1 MLSRHPTRTIDK
13 AGPFS
18 SFLAGTCRL
27 LQRQKTNKNG
37 LGQLAAL
44 ANLNVQFQALPAVM
58 SRLLSFVLLATSLL
72 QVTFSQSVDDFI
84 STESPIAKTNLLAN
98 IGSDGSKSQGAKAGI
113 VIASPSTTNPDYL
126 YSWTRDSSLVFKA
139 LIDQFT
145 QGLDTT
151 LRNQIDDF
159 ITAESILQ
167 QVSNPSGTVSTGGLG
182 EPKFNIDET
191 AFTGAWGRPQRGM
204 CLVL

>member
-1 MLSRHPTRTIDK
+1 MQS
-13 AGPFS
+13 
-18 SFLAGTCRL
+18 
-27 LQRQKTNKNG
+27 
-37 LGQLAAL
+37 
-44 ANLNVQFQALPAVM
+44 QAFPAVM
-58 SRLLSFVLLATSLL
+58 SRLLSFVLLAASLL
-72 QVTFSQSVDDFI
+72 QVSFCQSVDDFI
-84 STESPIAKTNLLAN
+84 NTESPIAKTNLLAN